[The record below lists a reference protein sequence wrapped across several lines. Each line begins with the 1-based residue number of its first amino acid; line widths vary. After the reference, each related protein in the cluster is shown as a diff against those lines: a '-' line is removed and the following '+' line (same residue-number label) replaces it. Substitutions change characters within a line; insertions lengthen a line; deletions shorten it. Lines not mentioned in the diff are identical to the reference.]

1 MDQSNFSFIRM
12 HGITKRFGNVTANDS
27 VDLEVAKGS
36 IHAIVG
42 ENGAGKSTLMRI
54 LYGLYKPDSGSI
66 AIDGEEKSFKS
77 PQDAIANGIGMV
89 SQHYAIIPELSCID
103 NLILGAEGSALIDRS
118 TIIEKASKLASA
130 LGFEFD
136 WYAIAGDMSPSA
148 AQKLEIAK
156 LLWRESNILI
166 LDEPTAMLS
175 PEDSTALYT
184 NLRTLAD
191 AGRTVIVVTH
201 RIEEVM
207 DYCERVTVMR
217 NGKVVANEETAQTT
231 SKGLAELIVGGEL
244 TFERERSAVP
254 GRVSLLLR
262 EFSVQGDRGDRAV
275 DINSLELRESEVV
288 GVAGVDGNGQK
299 ELIESLIGIR
309 PYLGIA
315 KFYDRELSDL
325 SVAERLEDGLAIVP
339 EDRQLQ
345 GLIGSWSVADNAI
358 LGLHRQEPI
367 SNGWQLDRSA
377 CIAVTEDIVR
387 RFSTKVSSFGAPI
400 SSLSGGN
407 QQRFVVARALEGS
420 PKLLIAFQPA
430 RGLDIRGTSEVYA
443 EIRRR
448 CSMGMCALIVSFD
461 LDELLEHCD
470 RIVVMFRGKASEPPH
485 GLQTDRHAVGRMMV
499 GLSP

>member
-1 MDQSNFSFIRM
+1 MR
-12 HGITKRFGNVTANDS
+12 GITKRFGNVIANAS
-27 VDLEVAKGS
+27 VDLDVAKGS

-42 ENGAGKSTLMRI
+42 ENGAGKTTLMRI

-66 AIDGEEKSFKS
+66 SIAGEAKSFKS
-77 PQDAIANGIGMV
+77 PHDAIASGLGMV

-103 NLILGAEGSALIDRS
+103 NLILGAEGSALIDRN
-118 TIIEKASKLASA
+118 TIVEKASKLASA
-130 LGFEFD
+130 LGFAFD
-136 WYAIAGDMSPSA
+136 WYAIAGDLSPSA

-175 PEDSTALYT
+175 PEDSAALYA
-184 NLRTLAD
+184 NLRTLAN

-201 RIEEVM
+201 RLEEVM

-217 NGKVVANEETAQTT
+217 NGKVVANEETSQTT
-231 SKGLAELIVGGEL
+231 ARSLAELIVGGEL
-244 TFERERSAVP
+244 NVEREKPAAP
-254 GRVSLLLR
+254 GRVSLELR
-262 EFSVQGDRGDRAV
+262 GYSVQGERGDQAV
-275 DINSLELRESEVV
+275 EIESFELRESEVV

-309 PYLGIA
+309 PYKGIA
-315 KFYDRELSDL
+315 KYFDRELCGMSI
-325 SVAERLEDGLAIVP
+325 AERLEDGLAIVP
-339 EDRQLQ
+339 EDRHRQ
-345 GLIGSWSVADNAI
+345 GLIDSWSIADNAI
-358 LGLHRQEPI
+358 LGLHRRKTI
-367 SNGWQLDRSA
+367 SNGWKIDRSA
-377 CIAVTEDIVR
+377 CKAATEDIVR
-387 RFSTKVSSFGAPI
+387 RFSTRVSSYAAPI

-407 QQRFVVARALEGS
+407 QQRFVVARALEGD

-430 RGLDIRGTSEVYA
+430 RGLDIRGSSEVYA

-448 CSMGMCALIVSFD
+448 CSMGMSALIVSFD

-470 RIVVMFRGKASEPPH
+470 RIVVMFRGKPSEPPQ
-485 GLQTDRHAVGRMMV
+485 GLQSDRHAIGRMMV